1 MADEPSSP
9 QLIPECISKPVK
21 SLLTPPAKEI
31 GMTFADLIYLATG
44 RLHFKVAKQQAQYDH
59 DLQELK
65 DGLDKKISN
74 KPEEALCDPK
84 LQVAGPAIEAA
95 KYCLQ
100 EPQIREMFQNLIAN
114 AADSRYQQEVHP
126 AFPAMITQMSP
137 LDAENLA
144 LFQQS
149 EQYPIA
155 EYRYI
160 CYNHSYKVMLTNCF
174 FSNPH
179 MQEFDDILLQSAS
192 LSSLDRQGL
201 VTISYNTHLTDADS
215 YTSFENNEII
225 RVMKTAVSA
234 SPEDGFHSPRDDS
247 LIIDATFER
256 GRVSLT
262 PLGKS
267 FLKVCFST

>member
-1 MADEPSSP
+1 MLLRLARFFSSMLS
-9 QLIPECISKPVK
+9 QFLKKLV
-21 SLLTPPAKEI
+21 A
-31 GMTFADLIYLATG
+31 
-44 RLHFKVAKQQAQYDH
+44 LH
-59 DLQELK
+59 
-65 DGLDKKISN
+65 
-74 KPEEALCDPK
+74 
-84 LQVAGPAIEAA
+84 
-95 KYCLQ
+95 
-100 EPQIREMFQNLIAN
+100 
-114 AADSRYQQEVHP
+114 
-126 AFPAMITQMSP
+126 PAMITQMSP

>member
-1 MADEPSSP
+1 
-9 QLIPECISKPVK
+9 
-21 SLLTPPAKEI
+21 
-31 GMTFADLIYLATG
+31 
-44 RLHFKVAKQQAQYDH
+44 
-59 DLQELK
+59 
-65 DGLDKKISN
+65 
-74 KPEEALCDPK
+74 
-84 LQVAGPAIEAA
+84 
-95 KYCLQ
+95 
-100 EPQIREMFQNLIAN
+100 
-114 AADSRYQQEVHP
+114 
-126 AFPAMITQMSP
+126 
-137 LDAENLA
+137 
-144 LFQQS
+144 
-149 EQYPIA
+149 
-155 EYRYI
+155 
-160 CYNHSYKVMLTNCF
+160 MLTNCF

-234 SPEDGFHSPRDDS
+234 SPEDDFHSPRDDS

>member
-1 MADEPSSP
+1 
-9 QLIPECISKPVK
+9 
-21 SLLTPPAKEI
+21 
-31 GMTFADLIYLATG
+31 
-44 RLHFKVAKQQAQYDH
+44 
-59 DLQELK
+59 
-65 DGLDKKISN
+65 
-74 KPEEALCDPK
+74 
-84 LQVAGPAIEAA
+84 
-95 KYCLQ
+95 
-100 EPQIREMFQNLIAN
+100 
-114 AADSRYQQEVHP
+114 
-126 AFPAMITQMSP
+126 
-137 LDAENLA
+137 
-144 LFQQS
+144 
-149 EQYPIA
+149 
-155 EYRYI
+155 
-160 CYNHSYKVMLTNCF
+160 
-174 FSNPH
+174 

-234 SPEDGFHSPRDDS
+234 SPEDDFHSPRDDS